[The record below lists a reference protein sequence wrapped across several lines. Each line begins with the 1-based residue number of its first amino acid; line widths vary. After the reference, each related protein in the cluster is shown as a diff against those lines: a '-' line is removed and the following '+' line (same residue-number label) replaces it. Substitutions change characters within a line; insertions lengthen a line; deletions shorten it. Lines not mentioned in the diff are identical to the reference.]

1 MHCREEIT
9 VNYIVVTSFKNENV
23 HFSLFN
29 VISKRGFSTLKTL
42 KTKITSTAK
51 INWSNYLILSYV
63 CQEKI
68 IEVDI
73 RNIAK
78 KFIASKNLKKSMLD
92 LILCS
97 IMGKKIPSKTK
108 SFIEWNLW
116 RFWSSIIL
124 LHCENNFF
132 PNFRVFEIKTFDKKH
147 FFWFRTENKALVVNL
162 VVDILMF
169 NDYNLL

>member
-1 MHCREEIT
+1 MHCREDIS

-42 KTKITSTAK
+42 KTKITSTAQS
-51 INWSNYLILSYV
+51 NWSNHLILSYV

-78 KFIASKNLKKSMLD
+78 KFIAGKNLKKNQ
-92 LILCS
+92 C
-97 IMGKKIPSKTK
+97 
-108 SFIEWNLW
+108 
-116 RFWSSIIL
+116 
-124 LHCENNFF
+124 
-132 PNFRVFEIKTFDKKH
+132 
-147 FFWFRTENKALVVNL
+147 
-162 VVDILMF
+162 
-169 NDYNLL
+169 

>member
-1 MHCREEIT
+1 MGNIWPKKMPHWIIFLCHMHCREEIT

-51 INWSNYLILSYV
+51 SNWSNYLILSYV

-116 RFWSSIIL
+116 RFWSSI
-124 LHCENNFF
+124 FYYTA
-132 PNFRVFEIKTFDKKH
+132 KTIFSQISEFLK
-147 FFWFRTENKALVVNL
+147 
-162 VVDILMF
+162 
-169 NDYNLL
+169 